1 MQAHPQCLSAQLS
14 VNIGEDRKQPTTFQI
29 IGAIII
35 NHNHYNFIIGLL
47 MKCAII
53 IIYNHYNFIIGLL
66 VTNNDK
72 QCQRQD

>member
-53 IIYNHYNFIIGLL
+53 IIIQPLQLYNWIAHN
-66 VTNNDK
+66 
-72 QCQRQD
+72 QQ

>member
-53 IIYNHYNFIIGLL
+53 IIIQPLQLYKRIAHN
-66 VTNNDK
+66 
-72 QCQRQD
+72 QQ